1 MQIDLSFERMLKKKK
16 EKNHLPEHE
25 RKKKR
30 FIFSYHNRKMVTIK
44 NKPFKVTNEF
54 FIRRHFS

>member
-25 RKKKR
+25 RKKR
-30 FIFSYHNRKMVTIK
+30 FMFSYYNEKMVTIM
-44 NKPFKVTNEF
+44 NKPFKIINEF